1 MSIEMIEVE
10 EFNRGTQIKVIGV
23 GGGGSNAVEHM
34 IQSRVQGVEFICAN
48 TDAQALAR
56 SSAHRLIQ
64 LGRTGLGAG
73 SKPDKGREAALM
85 AEADIREAIQGAH
98 MLFITAGMGGGTGT
112 GAAPVIAKMAKEM
125 GILTVGVVTKPFEW
139 EGGRRMA
146 NAEEGLA
153 ELEQSVDSLIVVL
166 NDKLHEELGED
177 VTQDEAFAAAND
189 VLKNAVGGIA
199 EIINVEALVNVD
211 FEDVRTVMG
220 EPGKAM
226 MGTAVASGPDRA
238 RIAAEQ
244 AVACP
249 LLEGVDMRGA
259 KGVLVLISAAKG
271 SLKLAES
278 KLAMNTIRAFAAP
291 DAHVIYGTAYDESLG
306 DALRVTVVATGLNR
320 HGQRQPLTVVQS
332 QPHQGLRTGTDNMPF
347 IPTLNQAVGGH
358 GATAASRADVGGGAG
373 LHPNVPRVWV
383 NGRSAAARVEALASS
398 GMDDF
403 EIPAFLRK
411 QAD

>member
-34 IQSRVQGVEFICAN
+34 IQSHVQGVEFICAN

-85 AEADIREAIQGAH
+85 AEADIREAIEGAH

-112 GAAPVIAKMAKEM
+112 GAAPVIARMAKEM
-125 GILTVGVVTKPFEW
+125 GILTVGVVTKPFDW

-153 ELEQSVDSLIVVL
+153 ELEQNVDSLIVVL

-271 SLKLAES
+271 SLKLSES

-320 HGQRQPLTVVQS
+320 NGQRQPLTVVQS

-347 IPTLNQAVGGH
+347 IPTLNQAVGTGTA
-358 GATAASRADVGGGAG
+358 GTTAAAATAGNPA
-373 LHPNVPRVWV
+373 VPSVWRT
-383 NGRSAAARVEALASS
+383 RSAAARVEALASS